1 MRKRSAAWA
10 GGLIVTVLTI
20 TAGTLVADEA
30 LPRDNEKNYINQVAA
45 TTFENGHTVA
55 VEAHTRAEWAVLKEN
70 DKEAVL
76 LSGDS
81 IRLVVSEAIDAKSRW
96 EVELEVVTHTGD
108 GWHPVKIEA
117 VHPDAVV
124 FQLCSLYGIC
134 HDSVKLFFDYES
146 RTVLGRIEFRTLE
159 DTRLV
164 ELEDVLYTV
173 AVSEILRDGSRE
185 YVVAR
190 HDPAGPAMVEGVE
203 RDKAISALPDTPAPC
218 VGPAKAFVW
227 DREFL
232 DSANTPHTRPSCFL
246 PISSE
251 PDFWLANVFMGD
263 TSNFEGFVDR
273 VGDSYRFYGLP
284 QSTPEMYDRL
294 RPDDYARHRPDRLGQ
309 QNFFIQEGI
318 GPFARHADRIW
329 FGKEFYDGEG
339 WVGVGAFGYFDVNER
354 QYRLFSPD
362 VIADWSVS
370 AILAEENQVWMG
382 LARYPEGAAV
392 SGGLL
397 VFKEYHD
404 RIPVYATEHVIQDI
418 RRWND
423 KLYLGAQGGGTY
435 VFRDGKIRTRYAI
448 EPALSG
454 GFEVRVVAGND

>member
-10 GGLIVTVLTI
+10 GGLIVTVLAI
-20 TAGTLVADEA
+20 AAGMLVADEP
-30 LPRDNEKNYINQVAA
+30 LPQENNETYINQVAA
-45 TTFENGHTVA
+45 TTFEDGHTVA
-55 VEAHTRAEWAVLKEN
+55 VEAHTRAEWAVLKEK
-70 DKEAVL
+70 DKEVVL

-81 IRLVVSEAIDAKSRW
+81 IRLVVSEVIDARSRW
-96 EVELEVVTHTGD
+96 EVVLATQTKD
-108 GWHPVKIEA
+108 DWQPIRIEA

-124 FQLCSLYGIC
+124 FQLCSLYGSC

-173 AVSEILRDGSRE
+173 AVSDILRDGSRE

-203 RDKAISALPDTPAPC
+203 RDEVISAWPDTPAPC

-284 QSTPEMYDRL
+284 QSTAEEFDRL
-294 RPDDYARHRPDRLGQ
+294 RPDDYARHMPDRLGQ

-397 VFKEYHD
+397 VFKEYHE

-423 KLYLGAQGGGTY
+423 KLYLGAQGGATY

-454 GFEVRVVAGND
+454 GFEVRVVAGNE